1 MQAWKTMSCGAL
13 KSISNSETHR
23 LRASADAITSVLT
36 V

>member
-1 MQAWKTMSCGAL
+1 MQDWKTLSCGVL

-23 LRASADAITSVLT
+23 LRSSADAITSVLT